1 MKNFLERFSSGKNIL
16 ILFVAFF
23 VFNMFLFP
31 YYIPIIEPLDL
42 KFAYSSKQAYQLI
55 EGYGETDRQI
65 YANGLIYIDF
75 VYPVIY
81 GLMFSFLLFRIKK
94 SVILAQIPLLAS
106 LADFIENIGII
117 TLLQY
122 FPGKN
127 LLLAGMTSMFTTLK
141 WFSIMASLSILAIL
155 LVQKLIKKPQ
165 TVEL

>member
-31 YYIPIIEPLDL
+31 YYIPINEPLDL

-65 YANGLIYIDF
+65 YANCLIYIDF